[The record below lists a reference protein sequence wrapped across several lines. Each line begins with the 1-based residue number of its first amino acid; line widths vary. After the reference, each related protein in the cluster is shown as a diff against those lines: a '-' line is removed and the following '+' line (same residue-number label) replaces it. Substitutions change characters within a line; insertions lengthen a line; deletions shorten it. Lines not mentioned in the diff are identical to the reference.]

1 MKSWLW
7 MIAVWG
13 AGAAASAAPLRVL
26 ATTPILAD
34 VASAVAGAG
43 AVVEALMPPDAD
55 AHAFHP
61 RPADA
66 ARIERADVILLNGF
80 GLEDSLAPLLGSAGA
95 GKQVTVSEGLS
106 PRRLAVPCAA
116 CDGHAQGHHHH
127 AEGAP
132 DPHVW
137 MNPLHVAHW
146 AERIAE
152 ALAARDA
159 GGADGYRARA
169 AAYRERMDE
178 LDRWIRAEVAAL
190 PESRRRLVSD
200 HESFG
205 YFCDR
210 YGFTQENSI
219 LPGFSTLAQPSAR
232 DIARLEDMLR
242 SERVPA
248 IFVGMT
254 TASPL
259 PGRVAGDAGIRV
271 VKVYTCTL
279 SPAGGPASD
288 YPSLMRHNV
297 RAMVEAL
304 K

>member
-1 MKSWLW
+1 M
-7 MIAVWG
+7 VVDDC
-13 AGAAASAAPLRVL
+13 RV
-26 ATTPILAD
+26 
-34 VASAVAGAG
+34 G
-43 AVVEALMPPDAD
+43 
-55 AHAFHP
+55 
-61 RPADA
+61 R
-66 ARIERADVILLNGF
+66 
-80 GLEDSLAPLLGSAGA
+80 
-95 GKQVTVSEGLS
+95 
-106 PRRLAVPCAA
+106 
-116 CDGHAQGHHHH
+116 
-127 AEGAP
+127 
-132 DPHVW
+132 
-137 MNPLHVAHW
+137 
-146 AERIAE
+146 
-152 ALAARDA
+152 
-159 GGADGYRARA
+159 GGRGV
-169 AAYRERMDE
+169 RERMDE

-232 DIARLEDMLR
+232 DIARLEDLLR